1 MSKEE
6 RIATGTNARPER
18 YLRVAAFL
26 LLAASVVMLGFILL
40 LLASREWMAALGVA
54 LAGLGFLLAGA
65 SIGKKTS
72 AVNGAPAPNAAAADP
87 PPPIAAEYWQYRS
100 SRLNEPFTRKSRSGA

>member
-6 RIATGTNARPER
+6 RITTGTNARPER
-18 YLRVAAFL
+18 YLRIAAFL

-40 LLASREWMAALGVA
+40 LLVSREWMSALGAA

-65 SIGKKTS
+65 SIGS
-72 AVNGAPAPNAAAADP
+72 V
-87 PPPIAAEYWQYRS
+87 AEAR
-100 SRLNEPFTRKSRSGA
+100 SRLRRLRELHDRINALSAELAEIKKRMEGGKGE